1 MKLPNDVARCVGV
14 FSIEDGMIDWREGCS
29 TCLRRTADYPLDA
42 PVRIIVPPAII
53 AFECEFFIEA
63 GDRK

>member
-1 MKLPNDVARCVGV
+1 
-14 FSIEDGMIDWREGCS
+14 
-29 TCLRRTADYPLDA
+29 LRRTSDYPLDS